1 MTIKRFFATKD
12 NTITDAYHRN
22 LTQRG
27 KDANMGQSDI
37 LEVFSIYARATT
49 SSMEAS
55 RVLIQFDVNAISSSR
70 NNEEIP
76 MSGSVN
82 FVMRLFNAP
91 HQETLPEDF
100 TLVLQPI
107 SASWNEGFGLD
118 MENYLD
124 KSISG
129 SQGSTWKFRSSNNAW
144 MSEGGD
150 YLTSPTYKQTFSKGT
165 ENLEID
171 ITSLVEEWLAGT
183 KQNYGVGVFLTS
195 SQESSTTSFYT
206 KRFFARETE
215 FFNSRPTIEAR
226 WNPAI
231 SDDRG
236 RFYASSSLASSQDNL
251 NTLYFYNHIRQRLT
265 NIPSVGTG
273 SVYVSFWTSASAGT
287 QLTSTPNNPITGGW
301 VSTGVYT
308 ASVAL
313 NTTASVVYDRWS
325 DGSTTFYTGQIEV
338 RDITEEPFDYYVS
351 AIEGL
356 KESYSND
363 EDVRMRV
370 FLRER
375 NWKPNIYSVAQS
387 CPERII
393 SPEMF
398 YKVFRTIDGLS
409 IIDYGTGSTNH
420 TKLSYDVNG
429 NYFDLDFSLFEPGY
443 IYSIKFLIKDGVRYF
458 EPKTEFKFRVENSL
472 E

>member
-12 NTITDAYHRN
+12 NTITDAYRRN

-37 LEVFSIYARATT
+37 LEVFSIYAQATT
-49 SSMEAS
+49 SSTEAS
-55 RVLIQFDVNAISSSR
+55 RTLIQFDVNAISSSR

-76 MSGSVN
+76 VSGSVN

-91 HQETLPEDF
+91 HQETLPENF
-100 TLVLQPI
+100 TLVVQPV
-107 SASWNEGFGLD
+107 SASWTEGFGLD

-124 KSISG
+124 ESVSG

-144 MSEGGD
+144 VNEGGD

-183 KQNYGVGVFLTS
+183 KQNYGVGIFLTS
-195 SQESSTTSFYT
+195 SQESSTTSYYT

-215 FFNSRPTIEAR
+215 FFNSRPIIEAR

-231 SDDRG
+231 NDDRG
-236 RFYASSSLASSQDNL
+236 RFYASSSLASAQDNL
-251 NTLYFYNHIRQRLT
+251 NTLYFYNYIRQRLT

-287 QLTSTPNNPITGGW
+287 QLTPTPNNPITGSW

-338 RDITEEPFDYYVS
+338 RDITEAPFDYYVS

-393 SPEMF
+393 APEMF

-420 TKLSYDVNG
+420 TKLSYDVDG
-429 NYFDLDFSLFEPGY
+429 NYFDLDFSLFEPGF
-443 IYSIKFLIKDGVRYF
+443 IYSIKFLIKDGTRYF